1 MRTIAQ
7 PLDTEMLGFCSSER
21 RCLEVDVD
29 SASKLMSKMLCSNL
43 LNLVFLMKVIP
54 TVTLWERA
62 NLANTLVQVEF
73 PKATLEQFYI
83 IDRLHHTAVFLAAL
97 LVSSTDK
104 DRKMDQCID
113 ILCIA
118 NPSSQYQKNRHA
130 HYQDGYSRHL
140 PPSIG
145 QISLCCTCFK
155 DFDLPNF

>member
-1 MRTIAQ
+1 
-7 PLDTEMLGFCSSER
+7 MLIVH
-21 RCLEVDVD
+21 LN
-29 SASKLMSKMLCSNL
+29 LSKMPCSNL

-54 TVTLWERA
+54 PVTSWERA

-73 PKATLEQFYI
+73 PKATSEQFYI
-83 IDRLHHTAVFLAAL
+83 IDRLHHTAVFLATL

-130 HYQDGYSRHL
+130 QYQDGQSRHL

-145 QISLCCTCFK
+145 QTSLCCTCFK
-155 DFDLPNF
+155 GSDLPNF